1 MAPIHHHFELMG
13 MKEEKIVENFW
24 KVNILLVVLGIVLK
38 IKL

>member
-1 MAPIHHHFELMG
+1 MTPINHHFELKG

-24 KVNILLVVLGIVLK
+24 KVNILLVILGIVLK

>member
-1 MAPIHHHFELMG
+1 MAPIHHHFELKG

-38 IKL
+38 ITL